1 MSSFSEGNDPVRAV
15 TVQRRFALALLASLA
30 LHALFLGT
38 VRQPRYAQP
47 GAAEIAGSTPLTVRL
62 VEAFREPEIVPEP
75 VLREPVVREPA
86 PVRHRV
92 APPRIAATRVA
103 PPVVTQPEVPAP
115 PAQEEHAQTRFDM
128 AALIAARR
136 AQRRAAEQAS
146 AQEQEPQPSAD
157 PGATAIQRNLMM
169 SGDDGV
175 GGIFEILYK
184 GTSTAQYAFNGWRP
198 DTHRQ
203 WREVIEVTTPAGG
216 DIELAIVRSMIQLIR
231 SHYDGDFRWDSR
243 RLGRV
248 VTLSARIEDNGYLEE
263 FLMREF
269 FGTPLI
275 REARPR

>member
-1 MSSFSEGNDPVRAV
+1 M
-15 TVQRRFALALLASLA
+15 TVQRRFAFALLASIA
-30 LHALFLGT
+30 LHAVFLGT
-38 VRQPRYAQP
+38 TREPRYVRP
-47 GAAEIAGSTPLTVRL
+47 GEPGFAPTPLTVRL
-62 VEAFREPEIVPEP
+62 VEAFREAPPLAEP
-75 VLREPVVREPA
+75 VLREPVVRERVTRPHVTVPRMAQRHAAAQAAPQIEAPA
-86 PVRHRV
+86 PT
-92 APPRIAATRVA
+92 APPERT
-103 PPVVTQPEVPAP
+103 
-115 PAQEEHAQTRFDM
+115 AQTRFDM
-128 AALIAARR
+128 AALIDARR
-136 AQRRAAEQAS
+136 AQRRAAEQSAAH
-146 AQEQEPQPSAD
+146 AQEEHAPAD
-157 PGATAIQRNLMM
+157 PGAAAIQRNLMM

-184 GTSTAQYAFNGWRP
+184 GTATAQYAFNGWRP

-216 DIELAIVRSMIQLIR
+216 DIDRAIVHSMIQLIR

-248 VTLSARIEDNGYLEE
+248 VTLSARIADNGYLEE